1 MPVAKPG
8 SICWTTAL
16 ALAAAL
22 AVAAAAV
29 PRLTQMVGAPSIGL
43 EVAKGEGRIPGR
55 LRHATGRGSAK
66 SSSSELERKLCSI
79 DEVAERDGDCAME
92 AEAGDDGPDELVME
106 AELDRAD
113 DTDEGSEEHEAERLV
128 PADVVVRFRRRRRR
142 ELALAE
148 KIEPLT
154 PSRCVSI
161 SNSGPSSETESETR
175 FLRHMG
181 PIGCQLGSICEKDR
195 VYASQRGSITHRT
208 APGLGPS
215 GKNPAAPWMLLTH
228 LPLSI
233 TRALAVGSRCGL
245 RLTSGVDAPPLSGTA
260 KASRPCTAAAP
271 QALSLTRTRRGHRRA
286 ARRQRQ

>member
-29 PRLTQMVGAPSIGL
+29 PRLTQMVEAPSIGL

-181 PIGCQLGSICEKDR
+181 PIGCQLGSISIVGHCESVSS
-195 VYASQRGSITHRT
+195 VYRRGS
-208 APGLGPS
+208 S
-215 GKNPAAPWMLLTH
+215 GSVSDSDEERSSSSSETSK
-228 LPLSI
+228 
-233 TRALAVGSRCGL
+233 AV
-245 RLTSGVDAPPLSGTA
+245 
-260 KASRPCTAAAP
+260 KASMGGVERRLLWAGRAFA
-271 QALSLTRTRRGHRRA
+271 RTRGHSLVSLAGDFALEGREA
-286 ARRQRQ
+286 K